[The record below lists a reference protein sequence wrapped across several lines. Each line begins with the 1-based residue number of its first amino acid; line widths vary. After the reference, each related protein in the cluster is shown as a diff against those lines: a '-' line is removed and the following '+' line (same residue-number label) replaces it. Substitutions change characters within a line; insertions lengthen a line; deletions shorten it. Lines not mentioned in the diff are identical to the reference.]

1 MQTIQTNNPETES
14 FLSITKEEAMLK
26 IIQAIKEVKN
36 GTAKLLSQNEYDEDM
51 NEFMKTL

>member
-1 MQTIQTNNPETES
+1 MQSIQTNNPETES